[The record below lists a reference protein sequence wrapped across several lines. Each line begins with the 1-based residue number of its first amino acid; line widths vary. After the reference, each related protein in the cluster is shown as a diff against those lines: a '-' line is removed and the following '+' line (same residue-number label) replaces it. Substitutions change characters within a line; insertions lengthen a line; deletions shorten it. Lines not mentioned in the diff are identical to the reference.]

1 MISAVEALKRLRE
14 GNRRFVDGVRHI
26 ETPAS
31 PEKRNDLLAGQAPFA
46 VILACADSRV
56 PVEHI
61 FDQGFGDLFVIRVAG
76 NIAAPSQIGSAEY
89 AAQQLSTR
97 LLVVLGHTRC
107 GAVGA
112 TLESLRQPG
121 GKLSENMASIVDRI
135 RPAVEDLLKTEPEC
149 DPRYVAAP
157 GSAGKRAQVSGR
169 ASTGVRNPQEAHGP
183 GRPADRW
190 GGVFPGNR
198 GGRFLRRRTSLMRQ
212 GMRHRQTPPG

>member
-14 GNRRFVDGVRHI
+14 GNRRFVDGMQHT
-26 ETPAS
+26 EAPAS
-31 PEKRNDLLAGQAPFA
+31 QEKRNDLLEGQAPFA
-46 VILACADSRV
+46 TILACSDSRV

-76 NIAAPSQIGSAEY
+76 NIAAPSQMGSAEY
-89 AAQQLSTR
+89 AAKQLGTK

-135 RPAVEDLLKTEPEC
+135 RPAVEDLLKTEPGC
-149 DPRYVAAP
+149 DPD
-157 GSAGKRAQVSGR
+157 
-169 ASTGVRNPQEAHGP
+169 TL
-183 GRPADRW
+183 
-190 GGVFPGNR
+190 
-198 GGRFLRRRTSLMRQ
+198 LRRAVRANVRRSAHALRNGSEILENLINQDGLRVVGAEYSLESGEVDFFDGAPTR
-212 GMRHRQTPPG
+212 